1 MTENITVKIIEQP
14 GKLGTL
20 KAAQLAR
27 LIEAYIQK
35 HPEITQT
42 KEETNVT
49 E

>member
-1 MTENITVKIIEQP
+1 MNENITVKVIDMTGAVGPI
-14 GKLGTL
+14 

-35 HPEITQT
+35 HPELV
-42 KEETNVT
+42 KEEN